1 MPKKKMNYEQALSRL
16 EEIAA
21 LLEGQDV
28 GLEESVKLLEEGNKL
43 ALECESML
51 KAAKLIIEKDM
62 ESNGDEGENHE
73 SV

>member
-1 MPKKKMNYEQALSRL
+1 M

-28 GLEESVKLLEEGNKL
+28 GLEESLKLLEEGNKL
-43 ALECESML
+43 ALECEAML
-51 KAAKLIIEKDM
+51 KTAKLTIEKDAQPD
-62 ESNGDEGENHE
+62 GDEGENHE